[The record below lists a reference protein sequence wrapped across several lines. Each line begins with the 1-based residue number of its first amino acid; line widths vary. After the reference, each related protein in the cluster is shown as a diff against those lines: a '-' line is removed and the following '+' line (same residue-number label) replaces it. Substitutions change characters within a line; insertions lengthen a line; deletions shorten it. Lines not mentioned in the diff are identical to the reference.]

1 MYTPEQVEQMIFQHC
16 NERLN
21 LSPSLFNDYKAWTS
35 RSLYF
40 LSGMDSIDVLEFN
53 MFTEQAFGVTMSED
67 ELYHLSLESIINKC
81 VSLQKPK
88 PAPTPQVEQV
98 KPKSEEAKPQSVAT
112 KPQAEQ
118 AKPQTV
124 APTPQAEQAKPQAE
138 QTKSKPAPKPKVG
151 QTKSKPTPK
160 PKSEQAKPKPA
171 TKPKSEQAKPQPV
184 APTPQAEQAKPQT
197 VAPKPV
203 EQPQV
208 ETKTMAGM
216 MVCKLLGDVCNRR
229 PTGKP
234 NYDAQNWCEFV
245 DCVLFKN
252 FQKLR

>member
-1 MYTPEQVEQMIFQHC
+1 MYTPDQVEEMIFQHC
-16 NERLN
+16 NERLQMSSSMFYN
-21 LSPSLFNDYKAWTS
+21 YKAWTGH
-35 RSLYF
+35 SLYS
-40 LSGMDSIDVLEFN
+40 LSGMDSIDIFEFN

-67 ELYHLSLESIINKC
+67 ELYHLSLKSIIKKC

-88 PAPTPQVEQV
+88 PAP
-98 KPKSEEAKPQSVAT
+98 KPKTTT

-118 AKPQTV
+118 AKPKVKQAKPKSGQTKSKPAPKPKSGQAKPQS
-124 APTPQAEQAKPQAE
+124 APTPQAEQAKPQ
-138 QTKSKPAPKPKVG
+138 PV
-151 QTKSKPTPK
+151 
-160 PKSEQAKPKPA
+160 A
-171 TKPKSEQAKPQPV
+171 TKPA
-184 APTPQAEQAKPQT
+184 
-197 VAPKPV
+197 

>member
-1 MYTPEQVEQMIFQHC
+1 MYTPDQVEAMIFLHC
-16 NERLN
+16 REKLN
-21 LSPSLFNDYKAWTS
+21 MVPPEFNNYKAS
-35 RSLYF
+35 RHSLNSF
-40 LSGMDSIDVLEFN
+40 TGMDSIDVVEFII
-53 MFTEQAFGVTMSED
+53 FIEEAFGVTLSVD
-67 ELYHLSLESIINKC
+67 EMCHLSLQSIIQKC

-88 PAPTPQVEQV
+88 PAPE
-98 KPKSEEAKPQSVAT
+98 
-112 KPQAEQ
+112 PQAEQ
-118 AKPQTV
+118 AKPKP
-124 APTPQAEQAKPQAE
+124 APKPKAGRAKPKPAPKPKAE
-138 QTKSKPAPKPKVG
+138 LAKPKPAPKPKV
-151 QTKSKPTPK
+151 
-160 PKSEQAKPKPA
+160 EQAKPKPA
-171 TKPKSEQAKPQPV
+171 PKPQVEQAKPQPV
-184 APTPQAEQAKPQT
+184 ATKP
-197 VAPKPV
+197 A

>member
-1 MYTPEQVEQMIFQHC
+1 MYTPEQVEQMIFQYC
-16 NERLN
+16 NERLKI
-21 LSPSLFNDYKAWTS
+21 SSSIFDDYKDHFANH
-35 RSLYF
+35 SLYN
-40 LSGMDSIDVLEFN
+40 LSGMDSLDALEFG
-53 MFTEQAFGVTMSED
+53 MFIENAFGVTMSED
-67 ELYHLSLESIINKC
+67 EMYHLSLQSIIKKC
-81 VSLQKPK
+81 VTLQKPK
-88 PAPTPQVEQV
+88 PAPKPQVEQT
-98 KPKSEEAKPQSVAT
+98 KPQPVP

-118 AKPQTV
+118 AKPKP
-124 APTPQAEQAKPQAE
+124 APTPQAEQAKPQ
-138 QTKSKPAPKPKVG
+138 PV
-151 QTKSKPTPK
+151 
-160 PKSEQAKPKPA
+160 A
-171 TKPKSEQAKPQPV
+171 TKPA
-184 APTPQAEQAKPQT
+184 
-197 VAPKPV
+197 

>member
-1 MYTPEQVEQMIFQHC
+1 MYTPDQVETMIFQHC

-40 LSGMDSIDVLEFN
+40 LSGMDSIDVLEFG
-53 MFTEQAFGVTMSED
+53 MFIEQAFGVTMSED
-67 ELYHLSLESIINKC
+67 ELYHLSLQSIIKKC

-88 PAPTPQVEQV
+88 PAPKPQPVAPTPQV
-98 KPKSEEAKPQSVAT
+98 
-112 KPQAEQ
+112 EQ

-124 APTPQAEQAKPQAE
+124 APTPQAEQAKPQTVA
-138 QTKSKPAPKPKVG
+138 S
-151 QTKSKPTPK
+151 TP
-160 PKSEQAKPKPA
+160 QA
-171 TKPKSEQAKPQPV
+171 EQAKPQTV
-184 APTPQAEQAKPQT
+184 ATTPQAEQAKPQT
-197 VAPKPV
+197 VAPKPA

-208 ETKTMAGM
+208 ETKTMPGM

>member
-1 MYTPEQVEQMIFQHC
+1 MYTPDQVEQMIFLHC
-16 NERLN
+16 NEKLQMSASDFDN
-21 LSPSLFNDYKAWTS
+21 YKAYTGY
-35 RSLYF
+35 SLYS
-40 LSGMDSIDVLEFN
+40 LRGMDSIDVLEFSI
-53 MFTEQAFGVTMSED
+53 FTEETFGVTMGVD
-67 ELYHLSLESIINKC
+67 EMYHLSLKSIINKC

-88 PAPTPQVEQV
+88 PSPE
-98 KPKSEEAKPQSVAT
+98 
-112 KPQAEQ
+112 PQAEQ
-118 AKPQTV
+118 AKPKV
-124 APTPQAEQAKPQAE
+124 KQAKP
-138 QTKSKPAPKPKVG
+138 
-151 QTKSKPTPK
+151 KPTPK
-160 PKSEQAKPKPA
+160 PKV
-171 TKPKSEQAKPQPV
+171 EQAKPQPV
-184 APTPQAEQAKPQT
+184 ATKP
-197 VAPKPV
+197 A

>member
-1 MYTPEQVEQMIFQHC
+1 MYTPEQVEQMIFQYC
-16 NERLN
+16 NERLKI
-21 LSPSLFNDYKAWTS
+21 SSSIFDDYKDHFANH
-35 RSLYF
+35 SLYN
-40 LSGMDSIDVLEFN
+40 LSGMDSLDALEFG
-53 MFTEQAFGVTMSED
+53 MFIENAFGVTMSED
-67 ELYHLSLESIINKC
+67 EMYHLSLQSIIKKC

-88 PAPTPQVEQV
+88 PAPKPKVEQAKPQPAPTPQVEQV
-98 KPKSEEAKPQSVAT
+98 KPKPAP

-118 AKPQTV
+118 VEPKSAPKPQV
-124 APTPQAEQAKPQAE
+124 EQVEPQPAPTPQAEQAKPQ
-138 QTKSKPAPKPKVG
+138 PV
-151 QTKSKPTPK
+151 
-160 PKSEQAKPKPA
+160 A
-171 TKPKSEQAKPQPV
+171 TKPA
-184 APTPQAEQAKPQT
+184 
-197 VAPKPV
+197 

-208 ETKTMAGM
+208 ENKTMAGM

>member
-1 MYTPEQVEQMIFQHC
+1 MYTPDQVETMIFLHC
-16 NERLN
+16 SEKLN
-21 LSPSLFNDYKAWTS
+21 MVPSEFNNYKAS
-35 RSLYF
+35 SHSLYS
-40 LSGMDSIDVLEFN
+40 LMGMDSIDVMEFSI
-53 MFTEQAFGVTMSED
+53 FIEETFGVTMGE
-67 ELYHLSLESIINKC
+67 EMYHLSLQSIIKKC

-88 PAPTPQVEQV
+88 PAPE
-98 KPKSEEAKPQSVAT
+98 
-112 KPQAEQ
+112 PQAEQ
-118 AKPQTV
+118 AKSTP
-124 APTPQAEQAKPQAE
+124 APKPKVKQAKP
-138 QTKSKPAPKPKVG
+138 KPAPKPKVG
-151 QTKSKPTPK
+151 RAKPKPAPK
-160 PKSEQAKPKPA
+160 PKAEQAKPKPA
-171 TKPKSEQAKPQPV
+171 SKPK
-184 APTPQAEQAKPQT
+184 AEQAKPHP
-197 VAPKPV
+197 VATKPA

>member
-1 MYTPEQVEQMIFQHC
+1 MYTPEQVEQMIFQYC
-16 NERLN
+16 NERLKI
-21 LSPSLFNDYKAWTS
+21 SSSMFDDYKDHFANH
-35 RSLYF
+35 SLYN
-40 LSGMDSIDVLEFN
+40 LSGMDSLDALEFG
-53 MFTEQAFGVTMSED
+53 MFIEQAFGVTMSED
-67 ELYHLSLESIINKC
+67 EMYHLSLQSIIKKC

-88 PAPTPQVEQV
+88 PAPKQQVEQA
-98 KPKSEEAKPQSVAT
+98 KPKSEEAKPQSVAPT
-112 KPQAEQ
+112 PQAEQ

-124 APTPQAEQAKPQAE
+124 APTPQAEQAKPQPVA
-138 QTKSKPAPKPKVG
+138 T
-151 QTKSKPTPK
+151 TPQA
-160 PKSEQAKPKPA
+160 EQAKSQA
-171 TKPKSEQAKPQPV
+171 EQAKPQPV
-184 APTPQAEQAKPQT
+184 ANKP
-197 VAPKPV
+197 A

>member
-1 MYTPEQVEQMIFQHC
+1 MYTPDQVETMIFLHC
-16 NERLN
+16 SEKLN
-21 LSPSLFNDYKAWTS
+21 MVAPEFNNYKAS
-35 RSLYF
+35 SHSLYS
-40 LSGMDSIDVLEFN
+40 LRGMDSIDVVEFII
-53 MFTEQAFGVTMSED
+53 FTEEAFGVTMSVD
-67 ELYHLSLESIINKC
+67 EVYHLSLQSIIKKC

-88 PAPTPQVEQV
+88 PAPEPQAEQA
-98 KPKSEEAKPQSVAT
+98 KPKPAP

-118 AKPQTV
+118 AKT
-124 APTPQAEQAKPQAE
+124 T
-138 QTKSKPAPKPKVG
+138 PAPKPKV
-151 QTKSKPTPK
+151 K
-160 PKSEQAKPKPA
+160 QAKPKPA
-171 TKPKSEQAKPQPV
+171 SKPK
-184 APTPQAEQAKPQT
+184 AEQAKPHP
-197 VAPKPV
+197 VATKPA

-234 NYDAQNWCEFV
+234 NYDAQNRCEFV